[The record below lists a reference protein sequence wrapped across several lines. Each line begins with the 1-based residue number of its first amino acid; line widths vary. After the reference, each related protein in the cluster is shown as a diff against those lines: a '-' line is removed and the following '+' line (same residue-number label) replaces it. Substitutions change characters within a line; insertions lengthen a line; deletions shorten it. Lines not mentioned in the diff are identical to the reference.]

1 MPVTA
6 KDAIKRWGDRT
17 DALLEVIS
25 NQLELAYIENLSR
38 HEPNNSDL
46 RRQVEE
52 LRLKVVE
59 ERAQLSV

>member
-6 KDAIKRWGDRT
+6 KDAINRWGNRT

-25 NQLELAYIENLSR
+25 NQLELAYLESISR
-38 HEPNNSDL
+38 HEPNNPDL

-59 ERAQLSV
+59 ERAHLAV

>member
-6 KDAIKRWGDRT
+6 KDAIKRWGNRT

-38 HEPNNSDL
+38 HEPNNPDL
-46 RRQVEE
+46 RRHVEE